1 MSRGGGRGDA
11 KEEEDPDLL
20 ATRLSNSHPKDLHR
34 RRCRRGGARGARLTN
49 AVFAPFWYDGLSSR
63 RWDLVLVEGYTGSVP
78 AFIHEVRA
86 RNREVVVLFYCLDTY
101 PSLSTV
107 GNLDVDAFLT
117 NSRVLLPLLQQ
128 ISPASRLLHLAA
140 DPLVMREV
148 PPHPKYEDHTVVYL
162 GQFKRTKH
170 RIVETLIEVAPLGLS
185 IYGGGWDLHEDAAE
199 LLPFWRGVLPLG
211 DIASLY
217 ASAKVVM
224 STTEEQQR
232 SLGMVNNRVFE
243 ALSCGAAVVSDSFP
257 EMEAVFGDHVL
268 YYRQAGDAKRAVEPL
283 PSGGPTTTT
292 AIAMSYRDTTVAV
305 ISERSRH
312 CGEPT
317 TAILHHD
324 LVALSVFSELA
335 QDGDTAKAVIP
346 ALPQHGAST
355 AAAANSTAVSKHSR
369 MGRGE
374 SITATVDPDKSVSG
388 AISRLVKTNRA
399 TSTNTTA
406 PTYRDTAAAAVTPE
420 LTQTGASTAAVAVDS
435 DKAAAGHDTP
445 AKGKAECNP
454 TTRLGDT
461 NKCRRGRDRYQLPPA
476 MVGSEN
482 QPAREGTTNA
492 TSGNAFSRGLNSSGS
507 SATTPPSHGRNKPA
521 SVSSA
526 PNTSNRGREPT
537 VPESSADN
545 AFRRGRIKPVPEV
558 NNSHHHPQQASIALR
573 PNAPMVLVI
582 YRSESPPPKSLRRNI
597 ETSVDDVAGGARLGF
612 LGVGEAFSHAST
624 TRGGEEW
631 ARWRELE
638 HHLSRLLLAGEE
650 RRSGSGVLTELGMD
664 AAVEAIGYL
673 EWCCSVGLVAVYAQE
688 GDVLERHFLHYIAG
702 DKPFRTVRTG
712 LLVPWGPSREPSHL
726 PPNEMLALTFRMDRY
741 ELVHKCWQISRHAKV
756 SISAPTEGTMVA
768 ARRSDSGDRDNWA
781 TVSLS
786 VKVYHPYFRAP
797 DDGQWCIILD
807 QVEVGCRGDDDPAG
821 VVDRSQTLAME
832 IEVDPQALPRFAT
845 IEAVLKGGS
854 LEAPRVV
861 RRSKPVS
868 VTVWPVAARDAGA
881 AGD

>member
-1 MSRGGGRGDA
+1 MSRRGRLLVSSRHTYA
-11 KEEEDPDLL
+11 ARVPSVLSVMEDVLSQRGVAAAVAPTMTDRAENISIVPIDTATENDSTITPTEFFSVYSAPTEFHTGHDYSAAENAIPTEFRSHWDCVGSNASHPDL
-20 ATRLSNSHPKDLHR
+20 A
-34 RRCRRGGARGARLTN
+34 
-49 AVFAPFWYDGLSSR
+49 SSSA
-63 RWDLVLVEGYTGSVP
+63 DENTTP
-78 AFIHEVRA
+78 TE
-86 RNREVVVLFYCLDTY
+86 
-101 PSLSTV
+101 
-107 GNLDVDAFLT
+107 FLT
-117 NSRVLLPLLQQ
+117 EYSAAEVTTASNVRQDWATDSSAPLTKFH
-128 ISPASRLLHLAA
+128 SDSMVSNTTATEFRSKSAA
-140 DPLVMREV
+140 DS
-148 PPHPKYEDHTVVYL
+148 T
-162 GQFKRTKH
+162 
-170 RIVETLIEVAPLGLS
+170 AP
-185 IYGGGWDLHEDAAE
+185 AE
-199 LLPFWRGVLPLG
+199 YRHVSVDTNTSATGVCSG
-211 DIASLY
+211 DS
-217 ASAKVVM
+217 
-224 STTEEQQR
+224 
-232 SLGMVNNRVFE
+232 
-243 ALSCGAAVVSDSFP
+243 AAVW
-257 EMEAVFGDHVL
+257 
-268 YYRQAGDAKRAVEPL
+268 KPL

-292 AIAMSYRDTTVAV
+292 AIAMLYRDTTVAV

-406 PTYRDTAAAAVTPE
+406 PTYRDTAAAAVIPE

-461 NKCRRGRDRYQLPPA
+461 NKCRRGRDRYLLPPA

-545 AFRRGRIKPVPEV
+545 AFRRGRIQPVPEV
-558 NNSHHHPQQASIALR
+558 NNSHHHSQQALIALR

-597 ETSVDDVAGGARLGF
+597 ETSVDAVAGGARLGF

-650 RRSGSGVLTELGMD
+650 VEGKGRGGHMPDHPEKPTEIKGLLGAD
-664 AAVEAIGYL
+664 AA
-673 EWCCSVGLVAVYAQE
+673 S
-688 GDVLERHFLHYIAG
+688 F
-702 DKPFRTVRTG
+702 
-712 LLVPWGPSREPSHL
+712 
-726 PPNEMLALTFRMDRY
+726 
-741 ELVHKCWQISRHAKV
+741 
-756 SISAPTEGTMVA
+756 
-768 ARRSDSGDRDNWA
+768 
-781 TVSLS
+781 
-786 VKVYHPYFRAP
+786 
-797 DDGQWCIILD
+797 
-807 QVEVGCRGDDDPAG
+807 
-821 VVDRSQTLAME
+821 
-832 IEVDPQALPRFAT
+832 
-845 IEAVLKGGS
+845 
-854 LEAPRVV
+854 
-861 RRSKPVS
+861 
-868 VTVWPVAARDAGA
+868 
-881 AGD
+881 